1 MRSAMIMRWN
11 VTGVLVFLAVLLLT
25 AGGCAK
31 KYTDYSSFVRN
42 PQPLVTATEYRMA
55 PPDSV
60 LIMSKRVREINGQQ
74 QQIRPD
80 GMIVLPLLGTT
91 FAAGKTCEELARDL
105 QEAATSYY
113 EDADVTVRV
122 TGFNSKKIFVFGE
135 VSTSGPYPYTGTNT
149 ILGTLA
155 RAQPN
160 RLADVSRVQI
170 MRPNKDGELIRR
182 MTINLD
188 DMVKRGDTGLDAV
201 LEEGDIIYVPP
212 TAMASIGLAF
222 QQLLLPLQPA
232 ASTVNSPVSMATS
245 FNSDPYTQKQTGA
258 GN

>member
-1 MRSAMIMRWN
+1 MRSAMIKRWN
-11 VTGVLVFLAVLLLT
+11 ALGVLVFLAVLLLT
-25 AGGCAK
+25 TGGCAQ

-55 PPDSV
+55 PPDTV
-60 LIMSKRVREINGQQ
+60 LVMSSRVREINGQQ
-74 QQIRPD
+74 QQVRPD
-80 GMIVLPLLGTT
+80 GMISLPLLGTS
-91 FAAGKTCEELARDL
+91 FAAGKTCEELAEELRV
-105 QEAATSYY
+105 AATDYY

-122 TGFNSKKIFVFGE
+122 VGFNSKKIFVFGE
-135 VSTSGPYPYTGTNT
+135 VDTAGPYPYTGTNT

-160 RLADVSRVQI
+160 RLADVSRVQVL
-170 MRPNKDGELIRR
+170 RPNKDGELIRR

-188 DMVKRGDTGLDAV
+188 DMVKRGDTGLDSV

-212 TAMASIGLAF
+212 TAMASLGLAF

-232 ASTVNSPVSMATS
+232 ASTVNAPVNMATS
-245 FNSDPYTQKQTGA
+245 FNSDPYGPQQTG
-258 GN
+258 GGY